1 MQMAAPTFV
10 TNLNMHRAATA
21 HTECE
26 WKRGKGSAPWLTLE
40 IGSKTTATAV
50 LTDGLL
56 MEAHFK
62 GSGSSI
68 RYPIRGTGEKCE
80 PDPATSIGRG
90 TLYTPFGSPERK
102 LDYSTEGLGKERCT
116 DCNFTL

>member
-62 GSGSSI
+62 GLGNAEPAEKVGHQSSKI
-68 RYPIRGTGEKCE
+68 MLKRH
-80 PDPATSIGRG
+80 
-90 TLYTPFGSPERK
+90 
-102 LDYSTEGLGKERCT
+102 
-116 DCNFTL
+116 